1 MKLLHECIG
10 SSVLTGKYCM
20 LVMKCIWK
28 VEISSQVVSLS
39 FGTCSGDPGVA
50 VLARSRHGCL
60 SPSRRSSLLPC
71 LLPRLLLETTG
82 LDMLLPV

>member
-1 MKLLHECIG
+1 MTCLEYYRNIQVIMHVSSFRSEHNAVSGALVKLLHECIG

-39 FGTCSGDPGVA
+39 WNMF
-50 VLARSRHGCL
+50 R
-60 SPSRRSSLLPC
+60 
-71 LLPRLLLETTG
+71 
-82 LDMLLPV
+82 

>member
-1 MKLLHECIG
+1 MSFFWIMNEVSFFRSEHNAVSGALVKLLHECIG

-39 FGTCSGDPGVA
+39 WNMF
-50 VLARSRHGCL
+50 R
-60 SPSRRSSLLPC
+60 
-71 LLPRLLLETTG
+71 
-82 LDMLLPV
+82 